1 MSRTVLRFDNIEK
14 IQPLCPHFV
23 ECGGCAYQDIP
34 YIEQLKVKEEYM
46 KNLLMKNG
54 FSVDVYEGIKPSP
67 EAYGYKNKME
77 FSFGDYKKG
86 GELALGLHR
95 KGRFMDILSTECC
108 KIVDDD
114 FNAIVKSTQE
124 YFRKSRLPHYNRK
137 THNGYQRFLIV
148 RKGKNTGE
156 ILINL
161 VTTSQVEFDLTGYV
175 EEIKRLR
182 LRGTLTGI
190 LHTVDDSPSDA
201 IKPEK
206 IETLFGRDYIYEK
219 IFNLMFKISPF
230 SFFQTNTKGAE
241 ILYGKVR
248 EYAGDIKGRKILDLY
263 CGTGTIGITLARDA
277 KEVLG
282 IELVDE
288 AVQAARE
295 NARLNN
301 IDNCQFFV
309 GDASEALSSIGMRPD
324 IVIVDPPRPGI
335 GAKTARDII
344 GLAPNVIV
352 YVSCNP
358 LSLMEDLKIWNNDY
372 SIKRIINV
380 DMFPHTA
387 HVECVTLMSRVKK

>member
-1 MSRTVLRFDNIEK
+1 M
-14 IQPLCPHFV
+14 
-23 ECGGCAYQDIP
+23 
-34 YIEQLKVKEEYM
+34 
-46 KNLLMKNG
+46 
-54 FSVDVYEGIKPSP
+54 
-67 EAYGYKNKME
+67 
-77 FSFGDYKKG
+77 
-86 GELALGLHR
+86 
-95 KGRFMDILSTECC
+95 
-108 KIVDDD
+108 
-114 FNAIVKSTQE
+114 
-124 YFRKSRLPHYNRK
+124 
-137 THNGYQRFLIV
+137 
-148 RKGKNTGE
+148 
-156 ILINL
+156 
-161 VTTSQVEFDLTGYV
+161 
-175 EEIKRLR
+175 
-182 LRGTLTGI
+182 
-190 LHTVDDSPSDA
+190 
-201 IKPEK
+201 
-206 IETLFGRDYIYEK
+206 
-219 IFNLMFKISPF
+219 
-230 SFFQTNTKGAE
+230 
-241 ILYGKVR
+241 YGKVR

-344 GLAPNVIV
+344 GLAPDVIV

-380 DMFPHTA
+380 DMFPHTS
-387 HVECVTLMSRVKK
+387 HIECVVLIEGK